1 MRTVIF
7 LAIIV
12 CSSLLSAATVSGT
25 FACDG
30 SPAPTIRLVMAFDA
44 VDSTQL
50 ASQQTDAAGAYS
62 FDIADGIDVMLI
74 GFASRGKTE
83 GGYTLHEYTPAVKLV
98 PAVSGAV
105 TADLRTV
112 PARHFIFEGRKNGT
126 LVTGGSFPNM
136 FPFDG
141 TDRALPT
148 FSVGAE
154 KSGQAG
160 QVPSYNIALGGVV
173 SFFVEWELPEAGRI
187 MVRLDN
193 GGDGY
198 PVTEQGGVILDL
210 NREAAFSAVMRLHRL
225 LEGRGETYPDAM
237 TALETAQ
244 ELFDGGSYDAAAGKA
259 IVAAEALAVA
269 LSKADIAKY
278 RQGTLEVTVTDTNG
292 HPLPGATV
300 QVTQGARQ
308 FLFGLLPNLPN
319 GGAEFMQTLYDDGI
333 TFGTAGVLWKDIE
346 PTDDNYSWYGPDTWF
361 GIPVLD
367 EMGYTLTGHSLVY
380 FLDRIMPEYLLT
392 LEGQALLAEIAEHSG
407 VVVDHYKEVMDEWIL
422 INEAH
427 SYPASRGLTRAEITA
442 VSKAAYDAVTAAA
455 PGVPTMVNAAPDWF
469 GQSIVT
475 ELLLPDHETF
485 FTLPLKP
492 YFESLHMSVPF
503 DRIGQQMYNGGC
515 VTLFADHGMGAV
527 GVMPVYDLAELRRQ
541 LLSLAELGLPIHLS
555 EISIPA
561 ATPTACSGMGYWH
574 APWDETVQADYLE
587 AFYTM
592 VFGIEP
598 LRSITYWDLLDK
610 DSFVNTGG
618 LFREDL
624 TPKPAYER
632 LRSLLAQW
640 RTETTLET
648 ADGGTATTAAF
659 AGGYHLT
666 ATYDGKSAEIDIALA
681 EQTTLP
687 VTLVISGVEAPDDL
701 LPDDIAVDEDA
712 VPTDT
717 DTTKSDGGCGCHIV
731 L

>member
-1 MRTVIF
+1 MRTV
-7 LAIIV
+7 LL
-12 CSSLLSAATVSGT
+12 SLLSLFAVTLEAATVSGSFT
-25 FACDG
+25 CDG

-44 VDSTQL
+44 ADSTQVGSM
-50 ASQQTDAAGAYS
+50 ATDAAGAYS
-62 FDIADGIDVMLI
+62 FDIADGTTVMLI
-74 GFASRGKTE
+74 GFASRGKTLD
-83 GGYTLHEYTPAVKLV
+83 GYTLHEYTPAVRLV
-98 PAVSGAV
+98 PAVSGSV
-105 TADLRTV
+105 TADLSTV

-126 LVTGGSFPNM
+126 LVATGSFPNM

-141 TDRALPT
+141 TDRAIPT
-148 FSVGAE
+148 FNVGAE
-154 KSGQAG
+154 KSGQTG

-198 PVTEQGGVILDL
+198 PATEQGGVILDL
-210 NREAAFSAVMRLHRL
+210 NREAANSALKRLERML
-225 LEGRGETYPDAM
+225 GDDTVLYPDAA
-237 TALETAQ
+237 TALVAAQ
-244 ELFDGGSYDAAAGKA
+244 TLFDAESYDEAAGKA

-278 RQGTLEVTVTDTNG
+278 RQGTLAVTVTDTNG

-308 FLFGLLPNLPN
+308 FLFGVLPNLPN
-319 GGAEFMQTLYDDGI
+319 GGEQFMQTLYDDGV
-333 TFGTAGVLWKDIE
+333 TFATAGVLWKDIE

-361 GIPVLD
+361 GIPTLD

-392 LEGQALLAEIAEHSG
+392 LVGQPLLDEIAEHSG
-407 VVVDHYKEVMDEWIL
+407 VVVDHYKDVMDEWIL

-442 VSKAAYDAVTAAA
+442 VSKAAYDTVRETA

-475 ELLLPDHETF
+475 ELLVPDHETF

-515 VTLFADHGMGAV
+515 VTLFADHGMGDV

-598 LRSITYWDLLDK
+598 LRSITYWDLLDN

-640 RTETTLET
+640 RTETALET
-648 ADGGTATTAAF
+648 ADAGTATTAAF

-666 ATYDGKSAEIDIALA
+666 ATYDGKSAETDITLA
-681 EQTTLP
+681 EQATLP

-701 LPDDIAVDEDA
+701 VPDDIAVDEDA
-712 VPTDT
+712 APTDT
-717 DTTKSDGGCGCHIV
+717 HTTKSDGGCGCHIV